1 MDFNKSWKSFLE
13 EISDPQ
19 FVDVSSF
26 KQKDTLAPEIWNSH
40 GLSDEVRST
49 AIEIAQEFFETLQLD
64 PSVLI
69 KDIIL
74 TGSLATYNWSE
85 YSDFDLHI
93 LIDFSQLEDLPLLE
107 DYFRQKTRNWNS
119 THKITFGGYEV
130 ELYIQDSKEEH
141 HANGIYSL
149 MENRWLR
156 RPSKFNVEVDY
167 DTVKKKASRL
177 MDEIDNVYDYYAE
190 KDFKTAQKMADVLM
204 ERIKKYRR
212 AGLSGDGI
220 YSTENL
226 VFKTLRRNNYL
237 QKLSSLRILAY
248 DGVMSLGYSLDEVH
262 IEKIK
267 K

>member
-1 MDFNKSWKSFLE
+1 
-13 EISDPQ
+13 
-19 FVDVSSF
+19 
-26 KQKDTLAPEIWNSH
+26 
-40 GLSDEVRST
+40 
-49 AIEIAQEFFETLQLD
+49 
-64 PSVLI
+64 
-69 KDIIL
+69 
-74 TGSLATYNWSE
+74 
-85 YSDFDLHI
+85 
-93 LIDFSQLEDLPLLE
+93 
-107 DYFRQKTRNWNS
+107 
-119 THKITFGGYEV
+119 
-130 ELYIQDSKEEH
+130 
-141 HANGIYSL
+141 

-190 KDFKTAQKMADVLM
+190 KDFKTAQKMADALM